1 MRHFTAAD
9 ARMVCLPRGML
20 ADFRGYG
27 EIDPEAVDEIV
38 AFLRRS
44 RELESVLIHED
55 DCISGHVSALQR
67 LLSEKKA
74 TFSIMLSGGGRPPF
88 GIGEVLAAT
97 DVSLFA
103 DSNMLFDDP
112 AFFDAIGSQQRAAVT
127 LRVAPDCSLRLLRPL
142 RAVERLELVGLRFL
156 DAACAKALLRESCIN
171 ELFLPDLTHLTREA
185 ALVLSEKGLTTLAVG
200 PALQHSPASFECLQ
214 TRGVLQ
220 LHGIARLSEAEA
232 EVLSRGVPRC
242 LVFNDSVEMD
252 RGAASMLARFRGILS
267 LGDQRSISREFAE
280 GLTNWMGSLVI
291 NTEQLDAQAAVLLG
305 TDRGDLDLTVGISEG
320 PVDQAAIASLAK
332 TGFRHRLR
340 LSVFNR
346 DCPISVDTAAALAS
360 HPGQL
365 HLSVHAVEPEACEF
379 LARLDGELEV
389 NDAIELDLR
398 TADYFSSHRGPLA
411 LNLKE
416 MPEAAAIRVLRE
428 HKGRSLTL
436 KLPPGDASISVDVAI
451 ELASYRGLLRLFNVE
466 TMDAG
471 SVRALSVRHADLEV
485 VSHDFSAEMEAA
497 IVELHAAGAL
507 VRERAS
513 GFYF

>member
-9 ARMVCLPRGML
+9 ARMVCLPDGML
-20 ADFRGYG
+20 ADFRGCR
-27 EIDPEAVDEIV
+27 EIDREAVDAIV
-38 AFLRRS
+38 GFLRRS
-44 RELESVLIHED
+44 RGLESALIYED

-67 LLSEKKA
+67 LLSEEKA

-88 GIGEVLAAT
+88 GIREVLAAA

-103 DSNMLFDDP
+103 DRNMLFEDP
-112 AFFDAIGSQQRAAVT
+112 ALFDAIGSHQRAAVT

-142 RAVERLELVGLRFL
+142 RTVERLELVGFRFL
-156 DAACAKALLRESCIN
+156 DAACAKALLRESCIT
-171 ELFLPDLTHLTREA
+171 ELLLPDLTHLTREA

-200 PALQHSPASFECLQ
+200 PALQHAPASFECLQ
-214 TRGVLQ
+214 TRGLLQ

-232 EVLSRGVPRC
+232 EVLSRGVSRC
-242 LVFNDSVEMD
+242 LAFNESVEMD
-252 RGAASMLARFRGILS
+252 KGAASRLAHFRGILT

-280 GLTNWMGSLVI
+280 GLTNWVGSLII

-340 LSVFNR
+340 LTVFNR
-346 DCPISVDTAAALAS
+346 DCPISVETAAALAS
-360 HPGQL
+360 HPGQV
-365 HLSVHAVEPEACEF
+365 HLSVHAVETEACEF

-389 NDAIELDLR
+389 NDAIELDFR
-398 TADYFSSHRGPLA
+398 TADHFSSHRGPLA

-416 MPEAAAIRVLRE
+416 MPDAVAIRMLRE

-436 KLPPGDASISVDVAI
+436 KFPRGDASISVDVAI
-451 ELASYRGLLRLFNVE
+451 ELASYRGLLRLFDVE

-471 SVRALSVRHADLEV
+471 SVRALSVRQADLEV
-485 VSHDFSAEMEAA
+485 VSHDCSAEMEAA
-497 IVELHAAGAL
+497 IGELHAAGAL
-507 VRERAS
+507 VKTRAPE
-513 GFYF
+513 FCF